1 MKSRLYVALLLL
13 PLFLVSFAGSCRKNT
28 NPPPRFS
35 QPLVFK
41 INGSSAAVRQYSGV
55 IQQQLAAV
63 GIPVQIDAV
72 ERNTLLDQMRAGQF
86 QLGTGNWIGGNQ
98 DPIFLKDLFGTG
110 APFNRGKF
118 SNPEIDKFLNEAVLT
133 ADRTKAIGLYTQ
145 AQQMITDEL
154 PMLPLW
160 YSENMIVARKDV
172 QNIKPDSSGDFRY
185 LAQVTTGPRAE
196 PFTVA
201 FEAEPETLDGL
212 FGTDGQSERLRQL
225 IHTSLVKKNDK
236 FDYVGDLA
244 SDIQTTPD
252 NLTTTFTIRDGVTFH
267 DGKPV
272 TAADAKYTLDTLIN
286 AEPKARSR
294 KAGPFFEKVDGKD
307 VSYVESITATN
318 PKTLV
323 IKLKKPW
330 LQLLSNLV
338 SVPIIP
344 QGSAAQQKDKP
355 IGSGAFKFVSYDKTN
370 KIIDLEANDNFWGG
384 APSIKRLRAKVILDA
399 GTLQAELKA
408 GKVDLASNAISLS
421 PDVLNTLKQ
430 DPNLQVVQA
439 SGANIV
445 YLLFNANS
453 APLNDKRV
461 RQAIAYAIDRESIV
475 KSLLLN
481 QARVAHSILPESSW
495 AYTPGTKYSYD
506 PEKAKKIL
514 DDAGF
519 MAKP

>member
-1 MKSRLYVALLLL
+1 
-13 PLFLVSFAGSCRKNT
+13 
-28 NPPPRFS
+28 
-35 QPLVFK
+35 
-41 INGSSAAVRQYSGV
+41 V

-72 ERNTLLDQMRAGQF
+72 ERNTLLDHMRQGQF

-110 APFNRGKF
+110 APFNRGKYG
-118 SNPEIDKFLNEAVLT
+118 NAELDKTLNEAVAT
-133 ADRTKAIGLYTQ
+133 ADRAKAKELYTQ
-145 AQQMITDEL
+145 AQQIISDEA

-160 YSENMIVARKDV
+160 YSENIIVSRSDV
-172 QNIKPDSSGDFRY
+172 DNIKPDPSGDFRY
-185 LAQVTTGPRAE
+185 LAQVTSGPRAAA

-225 IHTSLVKKNDK
+225 IHTSLVKKNDQ

-244 SDIQTTPD
+244 SDIQSAAD
-252 NLTTTFTIRDGVTFH
+252 NLTTTFTLRDGVNFH

-272 TAADAKYTLDTLIN
+272 TSADAKYTLDFLLN
-286 AEPKARSR
+286 PDPKARSR
-294 KAGPFFEKVDGKD
+294 KGNPFFEKVDGKD
-307 VSYVESITATN
+307 VSYVESITAPN

-338 SVPIIP
+338 AVPIIP
-344 QGSAAQQKDKP
+344 KDSAAQQKEKP
-355 IGSGAFKFVSYDKTN
+355 VGCGAYKFAGYDKTN

-384 APSIKRLRAKVILDA
+384 APNIKKLRAKVIIDA

-421 PDVLNTLKQ
+421 PDVVNSLKQ
-430 DPNLQVVQA
+430 DGSLKVTQA
-439 SGANIV
+439 PGANIV
-445 YLLFNANS
+445 YLLFNAQS
-453 APLNDKRV
+453 APLTDKRV

-475 KSLLLN
+475 KNLLLN
-481 QARVAHSILPESSW
+481 QARLAHSILPESSW
-495 AYTPGTKYSYD
+495 AYSAGAKYSYD

-519 MAKP
+519 TAK

>member
-1 MKSRLYVALLLL
+1 MKSRLYLLLILL
-13 PLFLVSFAGSCRKNT
+13 PLFLVSFAGSCRKSS
-28 NPPPRFS
+28 NPPPRFT

-41 INGSSAAVRQYSGV
+41 INGGSAAVRQYSGV

-110 APFNRGKF
+110 APFNRGKYG
-118 SNPEIDKFLNEAVLT
+118 NPELDKLLNEAVLT

-145 AQQMITDEL
+145 AQQMITDEV

-160 YSENMIVARKDV
+160 YSENMIVTRKDV
-172 QNIKPDSSGDFRY
+172 DNVKPDPSGDFRY
-185 LAQVTTGPRAE
+185 LAQVTAGPRTE

-201 FEAEPETLDGL
+201 FEAEPDTLDGL

-225 IHTSLVKKNDK
+225 IHTSLIKKNEK
-236 FDYVGDLA
+236 FEYVGDL
-244 SDIQTTPD
+244 SENPQTSAD
-252 NLTTTFTIRDGVTFH
+252 NLTTTFNIRAGVTFQ

-272 TAADAKYTLDTLIN
+272 TAADAKYTLDTLLN
-286 AEPKARSR
+286 AEAKARSR
-294 KAGPFFEKVDGKD
+294 KANPFFEKVDGKD
-307 VSYVESITATN
+307 VSYVESVTAN
-318 PKTLV
+318 GQTLT

-344 QGSAAQQKDKP
+344 AGSAAQQKEKP
-355 IGSGAFKFVSYDKTN
+355 LGSGAYKFVSYDKTN
-370 KIIDLEANDNFWGG
+370 KIIELEAYDKYWGG
-384 APSIKRLRAKVILDA
+384 APNIKKLRAKVILDA

-408 GKVDLASNAISLS
+408 GRVDLASNAISLS
-421 PDVLNTLKQ
+421 PDVLEALKQ
-430 DPNLQVVQA
+430 DPNLKVVQA
-439 SGANIV
+439 PGANIV
-445 YLLFNANS
+445 YLLFNSQS
-453 APLNDKRV
+453 APLNDKRA
-461 RQAIAYAIDRESIV
+461 RQAIAYAIDRETIV
-475 KSLLLN
+475 KNLLLN

-495 AYTPGTKYSYD
+495 AYTPGTKYGYD

-514 DDAGF
+514 DEAGF
-519 MAKP
+519 TAK

>member
-1 MKSRLYVALLLL
+1 
-13 PLFLVSFAGSCRKNT
+13 
-28 NPPPRFS
+28 
-35 QPLVFK
+35 
-41 INGSSAAVRQYSGV
+41 
-55 IQQQLAAV
+55 
-63 GIPVQIDAV
+63 
-72 ERNTLLDQMRAGQF
+72 
-86 QLGTGNWIGGNQ
+86 
-98 DPIFLKDLFGTG
+98 
-110 APFNRGKF
+110 
-118 SNPEIDKFLNEAVLT
+118 
-133 ADRTKAIGLYTQ
+133 
-145 AQQMITDEL
+145 
-154 PMLPLW
+154 MLPLW
-160 YSENMIVARKDV
+160 YSENMIVTRRDV
-172 QNIKPDSSGDFRY
+172 ENVKPDASGDFRY
-185 LAQVTTGPRAE
+185 LAQVTAGPRAE

-225 IHTSLVKKNDK
+225 LHTSLVKKNDN

-244 SDIQTTPD
+244 SDIQTSAD

-286 AEPKARSR
+286 ADAKARSR
-294 KAGPFFEKVDGKD
+294 KANPFYEKVDGKD
-307 VSYVESITATN
+307 VSYVESIAATN

-344 QGSAAQQKDKP
+344 GGSAATQKEKP
-355 IGSGAFKFVSYDKTN
+355 VGSGAFKFVSYDKTN
-370 KIIDLEANDNFWGG
+370 KIIDQEANDKYWGG
-384 APSIKRLRAKVILDA
+384 APAIKKLRAKVILDA

-421 PDVLNTLKQ
+421 PDVLNALKQ
-430 DPNLQVVQA
+430 DANLKVVQA
-439 SGANIV
+439 QGANIV
-445 YLLFNANS
+445 YLLCNAQS

-475 KSLLLN
+475 KSLLLD

-495 AYTPGTKYSYD
+495 AYSPGTKYAYD

-519 MAKP
+519 TAK